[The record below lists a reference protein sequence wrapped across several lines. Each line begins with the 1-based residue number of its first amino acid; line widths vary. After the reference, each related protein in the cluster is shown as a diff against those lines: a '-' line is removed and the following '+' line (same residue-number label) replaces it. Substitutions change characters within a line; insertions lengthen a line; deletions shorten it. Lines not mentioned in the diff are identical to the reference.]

1 MKIRTIY
8 AATGTPIVE
17 TRNGIKIVMAQR
29 VQTSSFFPGFHVFPG
44 GAVDPKDIEAAR
56 LMGGTNELAE
66 GEIPE
71 KAYRIA
77 VIREYFEEMGIL
89 LTNKGA
95 LRTQALQS
103 LREELLHDEID
114 FPTILDKMGVE
125 LRELPID
132 KMIYAG
138 TQTTPPYSPR
148 IYVARYYFF
157 PWKNQHELFPH
168 SKEYLS
174 ARWISPQSILQE
186 FNLLKARIPPPVL
199 HVLRTLA
206 TNQYVLAAQ
215 ILAEKGDIPHG
226 IVFPIEFAPNYEVIP
241 FISNTIPP
249 AIATNLVC
257 IGAKEYYIIDPG
269 AGNPK
274 SQQHLVNVLLHK
286 KSRGKRLAGIILTH
300 HHKDHFEAIPAILK
314 HFKVPVLAHEHTIQR
329 ISQQQ
334 VDLPIENI
342 PEKIHLPSGNDNP
355 ENELVIIHTPGHTKG
370 SITIYHPFTGIAA
383 VGDLMAGIGTVV
395 INPPEG
401 DLLKYLESLKA
412 LLELKLRMIIPGH
425 GPPLFSPQKA
435 LRDYITHRMER
446 HKAIEQ
452 AIERGA
458 RQIMDVVKHVYKDEI
473 PPTLYPLAARSV
485 LAHLHAL
492 VEEQRLSQEQFE
504 QLIVGYDLEK
514 FPPLE
519 SLK

>member
-8 AATGTPIVE
+8 AATGTPIVK
-17 TRNGIKIVMAQR
+17 TRDGIKIVMAQR
-29 VQTSSFFPGFHVFPG
+29 VQSSSFFPGFHVFPG
-44 GAVDPKDIEAAR
+44 GAVDPKDIEMAR
-56 LMGGTNELAE
+56 LMGGTNDLVE

-77 VIREYFEEMGIL
+77 VIREYFEEMGVL
-89 LTNKGA
+89 LTDKGA
-95 LRTQALQS
+95 LRTQSLQL
-103 LREELLHDEID
+103 LRQKLLRDEID
-114 FPTILDKMGVE
+114 FPAVLDKTGVE
-125 LRELPID
+125 FWQLPID

-168 SKEYLS
+168 SREYLG
-174 ARWISPQSILQE
+174 ARWISPQNILQE
-186 FNLLKARIPPPVL
+186 FNQLKARIPPPVL

-206 TNQYVLAAQ
+206 TTQYASAAQ
-215 ILAEKGDIPHG
+215 ILAEKGDMPHG

-241 FISNTIPP
+241 FISSTIPP

-257 IGAKEYYIIDPG
+257 IGAEEYYVIDPG

-300 HHKDHFEAIPAILK
+300 HHKDHFEAVPAILE
-314 HFKVPVLAHEHTIQR
+314 HFEVPVLAHKHTIQR
-329 ISQQQ
+329 ISQQI
-334 VDLPIENI
+334 DLPLEDI
-342 PEKIHLPSGNDNP
+342 PEKIPLPSGNDNP
-355 ENELVIIHTPGHTKG
+355 ESELVIIHTPGHTRG
-370 SITIYHPFTGIAA
+370 SITIYHPYTGIAA

-401 DLLKYLESLKA
+401 DLLQYLESLKL

-425 GPPLFSPQKA
+425 GPPLFSPHKA
-435 LRDYITHRMER
+435 LQDYITHRMER

-452 AIERGA
+452 ALERGA
-458 RQIMDVVKHVYKDEI
+458 GQIMDIVKHVYKDDI
-473 PPTLYPLAARSV
+473 PPKLYPLAARSV
-485 LAHLHAL
+485 LAHLYAL
-492 VEEQRLSQEQFE
+492 VEERKLSQEQLE
-504 QLIVGYDLEK
+504 QLIVGYDLKK